1 MKQTIN
7 IPPPNA
13 IVIFRGDDG
22 KVYFLNSES
31 KVYLTESYH
40 GVHRIVNPSFTSY
53 DQITGEQIE
62 VIKSTPQEFIFALY
76 RSTQTI
82 ISKGGGKKGISGL
95 IVEDEGINL
104 GTFQILNFEGAGVV
118 VTNDGGGQATV
129 TIGGGGMI
137 FGAGTPNRL
146 AMFTAPNTIGDSPFL
161 RSGSDVIADAFLYFN
176 SGFGIDVLATGG
188 ADILNIGTTNADVIN
203 YGYAGTTH
211 NMNGTVFNVFTTNL
225 NVTDKIITLN
235 DGGAAGSGGN
245 VGFEIEEGGVA
256 TGYFIQ
262 NTTRDGF
269 DFQASGVTGV
279 ATFDL
284 SLLTANRTATLQD
297 ASGIIA
303 YLSDIPAPI
312 DAWLLDGNTT
322 AGEYIG
328 TNNAQPFPIR
338 TNGVQRGIVDATG
351 LWGIN
356 ASPIAATQF
365 YIQGTGT
372 TTANK
377 ILRLDNGTPTE
388 TFSVYSSAQI
398 LAGEATFFNLF
409 MGIDSGLLVN
419 GAGGGV
425 QNTAVGYQS
434 MMAVTTGNTNSA
446 FGYMSL
452 TDNTTGLGNSAF
464 GNESLMTN
472 ISGQFNAAFG
482 ELALRLNT
490 ASFNTAL
497 GYATLT
503 ANTSG
508 QGNVAVG
515 YTVLD
520 ANTTGSE
527 NTAVGDGA
535 MGLNTTGTN
544 SSAFGSGALSNQT
557 TGGGVTGYNSAFGIN
572 SLQDLTTGSENDAF
586 GEFSLSNITTG
597 TQNTGLGGY
606 AGFGVTTGARN
617 VFIGYFSG
625 FGAGNLSDT
634 LWIDIANN
642 TNPLVYGDFANRNLG
657 LNTTLFGAGATN
669 TFSITNGAAP
679 GSVIANGIQ
688 IFSRDSSD
696 ALATLGLF
704 TEQSVEAVAA
714 VPDARLKVWL
724 NLAGVLTEY
733 YVALEAV

>member
-1 MKQTIN
+1 MKKTID

-22 KVYFLNSES
+22 KVYFLTSDA

-53 DQITGEQIE
+53 DQITGEQIQI
-62 VIKSTPQEFIFALY
+62 IKDTPQEFIFALY

-95 IVEDEGINL
+95 IVEDEDIEL
-104 GTFQILNFEGAGVV
+104 GTFQILNFEGAGVI
-118 VTNDGGGQATV
+118 VTDDGGGKATV

-161 RSGSDVIADAFLYFN
+161 RSGSDVIADGNLFFA
-176 SGFGIDVLATGG
+176 SGNGIDVVATGG
-188 ADILNIGTTNADVIN
+188 ADVLNIGTTNADVIN

-269 DFQASGVTGV
+269 DFQASAVTGV

-284 SLLTANRTATLQD
+284 SLLTGNQTATLQD
-297 ASGIIA
+297 ASGILA
-303 YLSDIPAPI
+303 YLSDIPAPVN
-312 DAWLLDGNTT
+312 AWLLDGNTT

-328 TNNAQPFPIR
+328 TNNAQDFPIY
-338 TNGVQRGIVDATG
+338 TNAVERGRVDSAG

-356 ASPIAATQF
+356 AAPIAGVQF

-398 LAGEATFFNLF
+398 FAGEETFFNLF
-409 MGIDSGLLVN
+409 VGVNSGLLVN
-419 GAGGGV
+419 GAGGGIYNTSLGV
-425 QNTAVGYQS
+425 YSMVSNTTGGSNTGIGRLSLNANTTGSGNTAVGQ
-434 MMAVTTGNTNSA
+434 G
-446 FGYMSL
+446 SL
-452 TDNTTGLGNSAF
+452 RLNTTAS
-464 GNESLMTN
+464 
-472 ISGQFNAAFG
+472 FNTAIG
-482 ELALRLNT
+482 DHALEVNT
-490 ASFNTAL
+490 ASFNTAVGFGAL
-497 GYATLT
+497 QD
-503 ANTSG
+503 NTTG
-508 QGNVAVG
+508 QGNVGVG
-515 YTVLD
+515 YL
-520 ANTTGSE
+520 ALQNNTTGSE
-527 NTAVGDGA
+527 NTAMGDGA
-535 MGLNTTGTN
+535 MSANTTGTN
-544 SSAFGSGALSNQT
+544 SCAYGANALVSQT
-557 TGGGVTGYNSAFGIN
+557 TGGGVTGYNDAFGVF
-572 SLQDLTTGSENDAF
+572 SLQTLTTGSENAAYA
-586 GEFSLSNITTG
+586 EYSLNKVTTG
-597 TQNTGLGGY
+597 TQNTGIGGY

-617 VFIGYFSG
+617 IFLGYFSG
-625 FGAGNLSDT
+625 FGAGNVSDQ
-634 LWIDIANN
+634 LWIDNANN
-642 TNPLVYGDFANRNLG
+642 TNPLIFGDLANRNLG